1 MTKKADY
8 FIQRMNNNE
17 NKDILIIDLIET
29 LNEMEIE
36 RRLFDQT
43 EKERMRLLN
52 QNNLLKT
59 EIGKL
64 SAVRIL
70 MERAEIYGY
79 EDIYK
84 SLLESKK

>member
-79 EDIYK
+79 EDINK
-84 SLLESKK
+84 SLVESKE